1 VDTADRIEEER
12 RRIRVEQG
20 AATVRGSRVET
31 TEERVQRLQNQA
43 HAAELLVDELVEE
56 IEQERIAEAETAEA
70 AKTARARDAAIDAEV
85 AAAAAGFAL

>member
-1 VDTADRIEEER
+1 
-12 RRIRVEQG
+12 
-20 AATVRGSRVET
+20 VRGSRVET